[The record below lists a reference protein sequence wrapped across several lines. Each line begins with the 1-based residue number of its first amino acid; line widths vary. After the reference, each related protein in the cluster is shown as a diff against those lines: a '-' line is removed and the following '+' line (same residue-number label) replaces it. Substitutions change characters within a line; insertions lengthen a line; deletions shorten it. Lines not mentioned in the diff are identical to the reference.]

1 MELPDVAEL
10 PDETQRGEYVTT
22 LGKIIPFPQNYLSI
36 NPKLLQ
42 RDVDIT
48 IMDRIKTTGNKVG
61 TLPCLI
67 KLRHQDTKDINKWQ
81 SKEVQL
87 VSLPDETIHITGGEN
102 KAQDIM

>member
-22 LGKIIPFPQNYLSI
+22 LGKIIPLLQNYLSI

-67 KLRHQDTKDINKWQ
+67 KLRHRDTKILTSGSPKKC
-81 SKEVQL
+81 S
-87 VSLPDETIHITGGEN
+87 
-102 KAQDIM
+102 